1 MRNCDHMD
9 IRKMKRVLKE
19 SVFSVITEM
28 YLAFSKKQWKETL
41 CICQFDKYSKSVKF
55 FFNCFN
61 GNTYQIALNFP
72 LLPCQPHAN
81 EVRVESRL
89 REYCRTSNNAVEVQ

>member
-1 MRNCDHMD
+1 
-9 IRKMKRVLKE
+9 MKRVLKE

-28 YLAFSKKQWKETL
+28 YLAFSKQQWKEAL

-89 REYCRTSNNAVEVQ
+89 REYSRTSNNAVEVQ